1 MNGQMII
8 INQVFVLFLLIISGF
23 IIKKLKIVSDNIN
36 NEISSLVI
44 NVALPAFIITSMN
57 QSFTREIL
65 NNSAMLL
72 LISACVY
79 LFAILFAKF
88 YVKINGYSGSK
99 KDIYE
104 YIIIFANVGYMGYPV
119 VSVALGEIGVFYAA
133 VYNLSFNFLVWTY
146 GVHLITRSS
155 EDKKIKKNILNPG
168 FIALIIG
175 FSLFLFS
182 ISLPEPI
189 YRTLKMIGSTTTP
202 LSMMF
207 IGFILAD
214 VNLRELYTDKGAFLL
229 SFVRLLLLPLIV
241 LLTLKTIGFED
252 YMLSIPVLLTAM
264 PAAANTTILASRYG
278 GDVKLASKATFLST
292 LLSILTIAI
301 ILNLI

>member
-1 MNGQMII
+1 MEGQMII
-8 INQVFVLFLLIISGF
+8 INQVFVLFLLIVSGF
-23 IIKKLKIVSDNIN
+23 VIKKLKVVSDNIN
-36 NEISSLVI
+36 KEISSLVI

-57 QSFTREIL
+57 QSFTPEIL
-65 NNSAMLL
+65 KNSMMLL

-79 LFAILFAKF
+79 IFAILFAKV
-88 YVKINGYSGSK
+88 YVKLNGYSDSRR
-99 KDIYE
+99 DIYE

-155 EDKKIKKNILNPG
+155 DDEKIKKSIFNPG
-168 FIALIIG
+168 FVALIIG
-175 FSLFLFS
+175 FSLFLLS
-182 ISLPEPI
+182 LNLPEAI

-214 VNLRELYTDKGAFLL
+214 VNLKELYTDKGPFAL
-229 SFVRLLLLPLIV
+229 SFVRLLLLPVIV
-241 LLTLKTIGFED
+241 LMVLKLLDFEG
-252 YMLSIPVLLTAM
+252 YMISIPVLLTAM
-264 PAAANTTILASRYG
+264 PAAANTSILASRYG

-292 LLSILTIAI
+292 LLSILTIPI
-301 ILNLI
+301 ILSLI